1 MTAFKE
7 LDVAVAGGHVHAWQ
21 DGSGPPVLLLHGG
34 PGLSDYTF
42 TLEPELLDGY
52 EVIRFQQRGLSP
64 STRRGPFE
72 VERHMNDAI
81 AVLDALGVDQVCVV
95 GSSWGGHLAMHL
107 VAHHSARF
115 SGLVP
120 VDPLGAVGDGGEAD
134 FNRILSQRISP
145 EAAARSGELDQR
157 AMAGEGT
164 SELALEGFRLVWPA
178 YFASPDAAPP
188 MPPIDLSLECY
199 SKTWDSIRDH
209 LARRTLEQGLPGVRI
224 PTVFV
229 LGEQSPIPSSHGKA
243 SAALI
248 PGASCQIVKGCGHFL
263 WMERPGAVRQAV
275 DAVHGGGDVE

>member
-1 MTAFKE
+1 VGVTVLKE
-7 LDVAVAGGHVHAWQ
+7 LDVAVDGGHVHAWQ
-21 DGSGPPVLLLHGG
+21 SGSGPPVLLLHGG

-42 TLEPELLDGY
+42 TLEPELLGSY
-52 EVIRFQQRGLSP
+52 EVVRFQQRGLSP
-64 STRRGPFE
+64 STRQGPFD
-72 VERHMNDAI
+72 VERHMSDAI
-81 AVLDALGVDQVCVV
+81 AVLDALGIGRVCVV

-107 VAHHSARF
+107 VVQHPTRF

-157 AMAGEGT
+157 AMAGEAT
-164 SELALEGFRLVWPA
+164 SELALLGFRLVWPA
-178 YFASPDAAPP
+178 YFASPDAVPP

-199 SKTWDSIRDH
+199 AKTWDSIHDH
-209 LARRTLEQGLPGVRI
+209 LARRTLEQGLPSARI
-224 PTVFV
+224 PTVFI
-229 LGEQSPIPSSHGKA
+229 LGEQSPIPSFHGEA

-248 PGASCQIVKGCGHFL
+248 PGARCQIEKGCGHFL

-275 DAVHGGGDVE
+275 DAVHRGG